1 MKKFFSLLFQ
11 QGRNIWAEFDQNLR
25 VWVTWLSLID
35 MESPHDLS
43 LLVQWLWANRIFLN
57 TTKAEIILFRTK
69 KRLNVNNLNFRI
81 SGQNLDTIKQTK
93 YFNICLDKILKWK
106 FHTEQIKSKLSSVYS
121 SCGFLAKLRYTLNMI
136 SQKRIFC
143 NLWFRWDMVH
153 KYGVKTRTQLLKKLK
168 TLKQNCKNHVNQN

>member
-1 MKKFFSLLFQ
+1 M
-11 QGRNIWAEFDQNLR
+11 NIWAEFDQNLR

-57 TTKAEIILFRTK
+57 TTKAEIISFRTK

-121 SCGFLAKLRYTLNMI
+121 SCGFLAKLRYY
-136 SQKRIFC
+136 
-143 NLWFRWDMVH
+143 V
-153 KYGVKTRTQLLKKLK
+153 KYDLSKENILQSLIQMRYGLQVWGQNKNTTFKEIENFKTKL
-168 TLKQNCKNHVNQN
+168 

>member
-1 MKKFFSLLFQ
+1 M
-11 QGRNIWAEFDQNLR
+11 GD
-25 VWVTWLSLID
+25 WLSLID

-81 SGQNLDTIKQTK
+81 SGQNWDTIKQTK

-121 SCGFLAKLRYTLNMI
+121 SCGFLAKLRYY
-136 SQKRIFC
+136 
-143 NLWFRWDMVH
+143 V
-153 KYGVKTRTQLLKKLK
+153 KYDLSKENILQSLIQMRYGLQVWGQNKNTTFKEIENFKTKL
-168 TLKQNCKNHVNQN
+168 